1 MMEIKLKPEDKKL
14 LNLIQGEDAC
24 VPRVTKIAHKLGLPT
39 STVKT
44 KIDKFKKL
52 GVIKGFSAILDPV
65 KVDRGFVA
73 FKFGAKKFK
82 QPTDLDEIG
91 RKLAKIPEVEEVYF
105 LVGEWDYAVKMR
117 LKDKLEY
124 VKVAPQVAVL
134 VDRCKGV
141 IAPKMFKETHKI
153 LVK

>member
-1 MMEIKLKPEDKKL
+1 MEIKLKPEDKKL
-14 LNLIQGEDAC
+14 LNLIQEEDAC

-52 GVIKGFSAILDPV
+52 GVIKGFSGILDPV
-65 KVDRGFVA
+65 KVDRSFVA

-82 QPTDLDEIG
+82 EPNDLDVIG
-91 RKLAKIPEVEEVYF
+91 KKLAKIPEVEEAHF
-105 LVGEWDYAVKMR
+105 LVGEWDYVVKIR

-141 IAPKMFKETHKI
+141 IAPKCFKESHKI